1 MTQRRTSALKTG
13 RISAPA
19 PAKLNLYLH
28 VIGRRADGYHLLDS
42 LVAFASLHDTVMV
55 RASGRLTLDVGGP
68 FAADLGGAPDNLV
81 LKAARLLAEA
91 AGREA
96 KAEIAL
102 SKNLPVA
109 AGLGGGS
116 ADAAAALRALCEL
129 WRLPARGPELA
140 DIALRIGADVPVCLA
155 SRPAFVGGVGA
166 SLAPAPPLPPVC
178 VVLANPG
185 RALATGEVFAAHD
198 GRCGPPGRFTDA
210 PGRFTES
217 PADASGLASVLKA
230 RRNDLGEAARGI
242 VPEIGAVI
250 EALSEAPGCRM
261 ARMSGSGAS
270 CFGLFADASAAGE
283 ARRALAARHPDW
295 WVETGALIND
305 LGDLK
310 EPARGAC

>member
-68 FAADLGGAPDNLV
+68 FAADLEGAPDNLV

-166 SLAPAPPLPPVC
+166 SLAPAPALPPVC

-198 GRCGPPGRFTDA
+198 GRFGPPGRFTDA
-210 PGRFTES
+210 PG
-217 PADASGLASVLKA
+217 DANGLASVLKA
-230 RRNDLGEAARGI
+230 RRNDLGKAARGI
-242 VPEIGAVI
+242 VSEIGAVI
-250 EALSEAPGCRM
+250 EALSGAPGCRM

-295 WVETGALIND
+295 WVETGALING

-310 EPARGAC
+310 APG